1 MSEYCLRWNN
11 HRPNLVTVFSELL
24 TSEVL
29 VDVTLATD
37 GHYIHAHKLVLSA
50 CSVYFKD
57 LFGANPCKHPIVIL
71 KDIRIDDLKTVID
84 FIYRG
89 EVNVAQDRLQDV
101 LRTAESL
108 RIKGLAEN
116 PRSYDEMSSHSAR
129 FMGSQT
135 SRQRSSMTDSREQSL
150 SVEGEEEGEPIT
162 PPSNKK
168 RKITSSHDSSES
180 VQEEGEGDERGGGG
194 REVKDEPP
202 DDAEEGR
209 PSREGSEQDSASI
222 GGSQEGVGGDDTT
235 TTTTTTTTTPGTS
248 SNDPSLPAHAQGR
261 GKRGVLQRQQGI
273 IRESGSGGS
282 AASVA
287 SVTSVASGVE
297 EAGGKGG
304 VGAGVE
310 VKGEGGGG
318 LSGAGSVAE
327 LIVPDTVVVS
337 GGTVTLSTAPAAL
350 LQVPALVVGPRDSL
364 PKQHSHPTP
373 LLTPTPVVTKQQS
386 HPEGRGPPT
395 HAGHSAITKQR
406 SQPTVVTHAPSLP
419 PLERLPVS
427 PNSAG
432 AAAPSSQHLQVI
444 PYPVL
449 LKQRSAG
456 AAAPVQA
463 SSLRPIQPKPSAS
476 AEAALD
482 LPPKKDVPLIRL
494 TPSEDS
500 GGGGGGGG
508 SGGGGYGG
516 VTGPPRLPRAASEE
530 PALTRHP
537 VEHSADLLAPGPSVL
552 VQSVSQ
558 DSGLEAGPPVSAP
571 PRLGATPLA
580 ALTVTGTPMRSA
592 SSPGHCP
599 VLRGGPALGCNFCWN
614 STDPQGRVLRRKTKY
629 HCPECRTNLC
639 IVPCFHEYH
648 KQIERVQESDKQIS
662 KILTKTGSI

>member
-248 SNDPSLPAHAQGR
+248 SNDPSLPAHAQGPEWS
-261 GKRGVLQRQQGI
+261 LQQL
-273 IRESGSGGS
+273 SPWW
-282 AASVA
+282 ASV
-287 SVTSVASGVE
+287 
-297 EAGGKGG
+297 
-304 VGAGVE
+304 
-310 VKGEGGGG
+310 
-318 LSGAGSVAE
+318 L
-327 LIVPDTVVVS
+327 
-337 GGTVTLSTAPAAL
+337 
-350 LQVPALVVGPRDSL
+350 
-364 PKQHSHPTP
+364 
-373 LLTPTPVVTKQQS
+373 
-386 HPEGRGPPT
+386 
-395 HAGHSAITKQR
+395 
-406 SQPTVVTHAPSLP
+406 
-419 PLERLPVS
+419 
-427 PNSAG
+427 
-432 AAAPSSQHLQVI
+432 
-444 PYPVL
+444 
-449 LKQRSAG
+449 
-456 AAAPVQA
+456 
-463 SSLRPIQPKPSAS
+463 
-476 AEAALD
+476 
-482 LPPKKDVPLIRL
+482 
-494 TPSEDS
+494 
-500 GGGGGGGG
+500 
-508 SGGGGYGG
+508 
-516 VTGPPRLPRAASEE
+516 
-530 PALTRHP
+530 PALTRHHHHHHRP
-537 VEHSADLLAPGPSVL
+537 HFRPPPLHSSMAHLPSVRSSL
-552 VQSVSQ
+552 AGRGHGAG
-558 DSGLEAGPPVSAP
+558 SGHPP
-571 PRLGATPLA
+571 GN
-580 ALTVTGTPMRSA
+580 GT
-592 SSPGHCP
+592 
-599 VLRGGPALGCNFCWN
+599 
-614 STDPQGRVLRRKTKY
+614 
-629 HCPECRTNLC
+629 
-639 IVPCFHEYH
+639 
-648 KQIERVQESDKQIS
+648 
-662 KILTKTGSI
+662 